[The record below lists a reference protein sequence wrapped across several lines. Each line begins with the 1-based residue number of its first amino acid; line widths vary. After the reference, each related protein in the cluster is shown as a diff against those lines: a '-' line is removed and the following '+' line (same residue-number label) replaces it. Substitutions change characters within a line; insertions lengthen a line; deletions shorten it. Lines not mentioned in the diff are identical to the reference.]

1 MTASGE
7 EPRMR
12 RSTKVALVLLGT
24 AGVVGVAS
32 TWDAWRR
39 AREQEKRDRL
49 AATTLPEA
57 APVSTERTYT
67 NNEYVP
73 GVGYYHAPFFGWFP
87 FPWNFH
93 NPSRGYFAGG
103 QWHPA
108 PFTSGVLSS
117 QPTPQAVA
125 AAAAVQRARQQEQQR
140 QTRTA
145 NFAGSSNRSSS
156 YTSRSTATPS
166 AKPSTTRG
174 GFGSSSRGS
183 SS

>member
-7 EPRMR
+7 QPRMR
-12 RSTKVALVLLGT
+12 RSTQVALVLLGT
-24 AGVVGVAS
+24 AGVVGVAT

-39 AREQEKRDRL
+39 SREREKQERL
-49 AATTLPEA
+49 LATTPPEA
-57 APVSTERTYT
+57 APVSAERTYT

-73 GVGYYHAPFFGWFP
+73 GVGYYHAPFFAWYP

-93 NPSRGYFAGG
+93 NPARGYFAGG
-103 QWHPA
+103 QWHTT

-140 QTRTA
+140 QARA
-145 NFAGSSNRSSS
+145 NFASSSNGSSS
-156 YTSRSTATPS
+156 YSSRPAGTPS
-166 AKPSTTRG
+166 PKPSTTRS